1 MLDAEAK
8 TKRQQDLESLFYNL
22 FACFVIGESEV
33 QKNKGHFM
41 QNSKKLIEFMISNFE
56 DKIGFA
62 QDILDQYIFNS
73 RTDLHEVE

>member
-1 MLDAEAK
+1 
-8 TKRQQDLESLFYNL
+8 
-22 FACFVIGESEV
+22 
-33 QKNKGHFM
+33 M

-73 RTDLHEVE
+73 QTDLHEVE